1 MNTFKHS
8 LKLLLLAIIA
18 GLSSASCQDK
28 YADLGEGIF
37 AEFVT
42 NKGTM
47 VAKLFYKETP
57 VTVANFI
64 TLAEGTNTKVDT
76 AFAKKKY
83 YNGTV
88 FHRVIDNF
96 MIQGGDPTA
105 TGSGSPGYRFG
116 DEFVDSLKHD
126 KPGILSMA
134 NSGPATNGSQFFIT
148 EKPTPHLNNKH
159 TVFGELVSGLDIQD
173 SISNVKVGARSKP
186 ETDVVINELNIIR
199 KGKDA
204 KKFKATKIFENY
216 FVQLEE
222 EKQKELELLEKAK
235 EAFIAKNNA
244 SGEVKKFKSGL
255 VMIYQ
260 KRGEEKLLG
269 PHERVLI
276 DYAGYLEDG
285 TLFDTSM
292 AKVAKEN
299 GKYDE
304 VRDQKGGYTP
314 IESPYNQSAR
324 LVPGFREAMLNMNVG
339 DKARVYFP
347 SFLGWG
353 KVGAGNVIPPN
364 SNIIFDIE
372 IVDTVEKK
380 K

>member
-1 MNTFKHS
+1 MNQFKHTF
-8 LKLLLLAIIA
+8 KLLLITILA
-18 GLSSASCQDK
+18 GFSTASCQDK
-28 YADLGEGIF
+28 HSNLEDGMY

-47 VAKLFYKETP
+47 LAKLYFKETP
-57 VTVANFI
+57 ITVANFVS
-64 TLAEGTNTKVDT
+64 LAEGTNTKVDT
-76 AFAKKKY
+76 AFSKKKF

-88 FHRVIDNF
+88 FHRVINNF

-116 DEFVDSLKHD
+116 DEFVDSLVHD

-159 TVFGELVSGLDIQD
+159 TVFGMLIEGLNIQD
-173 SISNVKVGARSKP
+173 TISNVKVGARSKP
-186 ETDVVINELNIIR
+186 ENDVVINQLNIIR

-204 KKFKATKIFENY
+204 KSFNAVKEFENY
-216 FVQLEE
+216 FIGLEE
-222 EKQKELELLEKAK
+222 AKKEEQELLEKAK

-244 SGEVKKFKSGL
+244 SGEVKKFDSGL
-255 VMIYQ
+255 VMIYT
-260 KRGEEKLLG
+260 KRGQEKLLG
-269 PHERVLI
+269 PHETVLI
-276 DYAGYLEDG
+276 DYAGFLEDG
-285 TLFDTSM
+285 TLFDTSI
-292 AKVAKEN
+292 ADVAKEN

-304 VRDQKGGYTP
+304 VRDKKGGYAP
-314 IESPYNQSAR
+314 IESIYNTSAR

-339 DKARVYFP
+339 DKARIYFP

-353 KVGAGNVIPPN
+353 KVGAGGVIPPN
-364 SNIIFDIE
+364 ANIIFDLE
-372 IVDTVEKK
+372 ILGVAKK